1 MKKYKSQLNEQS
13 LNEKQLLEKEN
24 NELMK
29 SFSRLLS
36 FRVNDITLAKVV
48 SDSILKAFENSSYE
62 NDEVERFARYLN
74 ININKSLFV

>member
-1 MKKYKSQLNEQS
+1 MKKYKSQ

-36 FRVNDITLAKVV
+36 FRVNDVTLAKVV
-48 SDSILKAFENSSYE
+48 SDSIMGAFEKSNYG